1 MYHYSNLSSDEIS
14 RLEILRKLK
23 ILDSPYEA
31 LFNTITRAISE
42 ICNSPIALISFV
54 EDDRHWFKPKVGLAG
69 AIEIPIE
76 LAFCWSTIL
85 SNGVFEVEDATL
97 DARFKDNPLV
107 TGKPHIR
114 FFAGAAIS
122 LPLGEKIGSLCVMD
136 TQPNQLSDYKR
147 AALEGFAKVISQA
160 LIIRDA
166 HSRTALGNGALD
178 IAFKK
183 PTFS

>member
-1 MYHYSNLSSDEIS
+1 MYHYTNQSSAEIS
-14 RLEILRKLK
+14 RLEVIRKLK

-42 ICNSPIALISFV
+42 VCQTPIALVSFI
-54 EDDRHWFKPKVGLAG
+54 EEDRHWFKPKVGLASMV
-69 AIEIPIE
+69 EMPSE
-76 LAFCWSTIL
+76 LAFCWHTIMAT
-85 SNGVFEVEDATL
+85 GVFEVKDATL
-97 DARFKDNPLV
+97 DIRFDKNPLV

-114 FFAGAAIS
+114 FFAGASIS

-136 TQPNQLSDYKR
+136 TEPNQLTDYKK

-166 HSRTALGNGALD
+166 HSRIALGTAALD
-178 IAFKK
+178 IAYKK
-183 PTFS
+183 PLLS